1 MTDCLRGVRWT
12 ATRPVE
18 RIVNPLRG
26 VGGRRVAVLSARSAP
41 RDTAQPWVLR
51 DIEGRARGWFA
62 TVFVLLAPVIATAQ
76 ESRSAQLA
84 SELVKLLDSMKLDS
98 VAAKLEGDQYVGALY
113 FAGSQLL
120 VVKARYIVP
129 ERMDVQLAQKNY
141 RDVYIDLNSASVPAS
156 KVLIADLGANGLFAR
171 RRENQ
176 FDTADVG
183 GKSYSFDGD
192 WGKAKISEQEYTKAF
207 QTSDAE
213 YIRILE
219 ALVAQLKKTS

>member
-1 MTDCLRGVRWT
+1 MTDFVRGVRFF
-12 ATRPVE
+12 
-18 RIVNPLRG
+18 IVASL
-26 VGGRRVAVLSARSAP
+26 LFAP
-41 RDTAQPWVLR
+41 AA
-51 DIEGRARGWFA
+51 I
-62 TVFVLLAPVIATAQ
+62 AQ

-84 SELVKLLDSMKLDS
+84 SELVQLLNSMKLDS
-98 VAAKLEGDQYVGALY
+98 AAVKLDKDEYAGALY

-129 ERMDVQLAQKNY
+129 ERMDAQLAQKNY

-176 FDTADVG
+176 FDTADLA

-207 QTSDAE
+207 QTSDTE

>member
-1 MTDCLRGVRWT
+1 MTDFVRGVRC
-12 ATRPVE
+12 V
-18 RIVNPLRG
+18 V
-26 VGGRRVAVLSARSAP
+26 VASL
-41 RDTAQPWVLR
+41 
-51 DIEGRARGWFA
+51 
-62 TVFVLLAPVIATAQ
+62 LLAPAPALAQ

-84 SELVKLLDSMKLDS
+84 TELVKLLDLMKLDS
-98 VAAKLEGDQYVGALY
+98 AAAKLDKDEYVGALY
-113 FAGSQLL
+113 FPGTQLL

-129 ERMDVQLAQKNY
+129 ERMDAQLAQKNY

-171 RRENQ
+171 RRESQ
-176 FDTADVG
+176 FDTADLA

-207 QTSDAE
+207 QTSDTE

>member
-1 MTDCLRGVRWT
+1 MTDSSRGVRC
-12 ATRPVE
+12 
-18 RIVNPLRG
+18 L
-26 VGGRRVAVLSARSAP
+26 AV
-41 RDTAQPWVLR
+41 V
-51 DIEGRARGWFA
+51 
-62 TVFVLLAPVIATAQ
+62 VLLLVPVIANAQ

-84 SELVKLLDSMKLDS
+84 TELAKLLDSLKIDS
-98 VAAKLEGDQYVGALY
+98 VAARLDGDQYAGALY
-113 FAGSQLL
+113 FPGSQLL

-129 ERMDVQLAQKNY
+129 ERMDAQLAQKNY

-156 KVLIADLGANGLFAR
+156 KLLIADLGANGLFAR

-192 WGKAKISEQEYTKAF
+192 WGKAKISEQEYSKAF
-207 QTSDAE
+207 ETSEGE
-213 YIRILE
+213 YLKILE

>member
-1 MTDCLRGVRWT
+1 MTNFVRGVRFF
-12 ATRPVE
+12 
-18 RIVNPLRG
+18 IVASL
-26 VGGRRVAVLSARSAP
+26 
-41 RDTAQPWVLR
+41 
-51 DIEGRARGWFA
+51 
-62 TVFVLLAPVIATAQ
+62 LLAPAPAIAQ

-98 VAAKLEGDQYVGALY
+98 AAVKLDKDEYAGALY
-113 FAGSQLL
+113 FAGTQLL

-129 ERMDVQLAQKNY
+129 ERMDAQLAQKNY

-176 FDTADVG
+176 FDTADLA

-207 QTSDAE
+207 QTSDTE

>member
-1 MTDCLRGVRWT
+1 MTDFVRGVRFF
-12 ATRPVE
+12 
-18 RIVNPLRG
+18 IVASLLLN
-26 VGGRRVAVLSARSAP
+26 AAP
-41 RDTAQPWVLR
+41 A
-51 DIEGRARGWFA
+51 I
-62 TVFVLLAPVIATAQ
+62 AQ

-84 SELVKLLDSMKLDS
+84 SELVQLLNSMKLDS
-98 VAAKLEGDQYVGALY
+98 AAAKLDKDEYAGALY

-129 ERMDVQLAQKNY
+129 ERMDAQLAQKNY

-176 FDTADVG
+176 FDTADLA

-192 WGKAKISEQEYTKAF
+192 WGRAKISEQDYTKAF
-207 QTSDAE
+207 QTSDTE

>member
-1 MTDCLRGVRWT
+1 MTDFVRGVRC
-12 ATRPVE
+12 V
-18 RIVNPLRG
+18 V
-26 VGGRRVAVLSARSAP
+26 VASL
-41 RDTAQPWVLR
+41 
-51 DIEGRARGWFA
+51 
-62 TVFVLLAPVIATAQ
+62 LLAPAPALAQ

-84 SELVKLLDSMKLDS
+84 TELVKLLDSLKLDS
-98 VAAKLEGDQYVGALY
+98 AAAKLDKDEYVGALY
-113 FAGSQLL
+113 FRGTQLL

-129 ERMDVQLAQKNY
+129 ERMDAQLAQKNY

-176 FDTADVG
+176 FDTADLA

-192 WGKAKISEQEYTKAF
+192 WGRAKISEQDYTKAF
-207 QTSDAE
+207 QTSDTE